1 MSALRFADL
10 RQDPGPD
17 PRPGPDPEQDPE
29 PGSEA
34 DPGPVRG
41 SVLGSGPRGAHRPLW
56 GAVVRPAAAPEPVE
70 WRPRPTFRERALRAV
85 TAPLLVGAVLFG
97 IAVVAGIVIVLVQ
110 PHAPDPT
117 AGAAA
122 GSAAE
127 PILGESGSALGAG
140 GTAGSASAAAP
151 LFVHVV
157 GEVRSPGV
165 VELQAGARV
174 QDAIAAAGG
183 ATEDAVLAGVNLA
196 RTVGDGEQLVVPDA
210 EGAPAVSASGGAPG
224 ATDSAGGLLDLN
236 AADVAALETLP
247 RVGPALAQRIVDWRT
262 ANGRFSSVD
271 QLLEVPGIGQK
282 TLDGFRERVRV

>member
-1 MSALRFADL
+1 M
-10 RQDPGPD
+10 
-17 PRPGPDPEQDPE
+17 
-29 PGSEA
+29 
-34 DPGPVRG
+34 
-41 SVLGSGPRGAHRPLW
+41 
-56 GAVVRPAAAPEPVE
+56 RPAAAPEPVE
-70 WRPRPTFRERALRAV
+70 WRPRTTFRERALRAV

-117 AGAAA
+117 AGTAAA

-196 RTVGDGEQLVVPDA
+196 RAVGDGEQLVVPDA
-210 EGAPAVSASGGAPG
+210 EGAAAVSAPGGAPG
-224 ATDSAGGLLDLN
+224 ATDSASGLLDLN